1 MINTTE
7 IMIKKLKSDQG
18 LIQFLA
24 DLLSFPGSEYLN
36 SIKLE
41 NDINNILILNEN
53 TLINKQLK
61 ECVTAFAD
69 CDQQVIL
76 AEFARLFV
84 GPFHVIA
91 PPYGSYYLENGRLM
105 GESTVQ
111 VREFYDFAGLT
122 IKDSF
127 KDLPDHVVAE
137 LEFLIYLIFNEISF
151 LENSD
156 IENYTKINN
165 LKIDFFNRFFL
176 VWINK
181 FATLIIE
188 NTKLE
193 FYKNV
198 GICINIIVD
207 ILKTDMTDLKKI
219 N

>member
-7 IMIKKLKSDQG
+7 KMIKKLKSDQG

-53 TLINKQLK
+53 TPINKQLK
-61 ECVTAFAD
+61 ECVNAYAN

-111 VREFYDFAGLT
+111 VSEFYDFAGLT

-137 LEFLIYLIFNEISF
+137 LEFLIYLIFNEINF
-151 LENSD
+151 LENSE

-198 GICINIIVD
+198 GICINNIVD
-207 ILKTDMTDLKKI
+207 ILKTDMTDLKKL